1 MYMLYMILTVHEQV
15 HVVID
20 LSSVIMYNVIF
31 DPAACT
37 SMMYM
42 YMSYSYFTITRY
54 EQLLREEN
62 IVLQEISAYERR
74 IESWL
79 TSKSDKTGSHVTSS
93 VVKSVETTSMPSE
106 VVAFE
111 VILGASLHI

>member
-1 MYMLYMILTVHEQV
+1 
-15 HVVID
+15 
-20 LSSVIMYNVIF
+20 
-31 DPAACT
+31 
-37 SMMYM
+37 MMYM

-79 TSKSDKTGSHVTSS
+79 TSKSDRTGSHVTSS

-106 VVAFE
+106 VMAFE
-111 VILGASLHI
+111 VICRS